1 MPQQKATSS
10 RCLIQQSTDR
20 LIIFN
25 YNYDPVTCYKRV
37 NKVQGQSENF
47 PFPSLGTHRR
57 SWWAWFSWK
66 SWFASSALETKKLQ
80 QTFINA
86 VGMDSFGIR
95 ILRKDL
101 IPYVLAKKTPKPQ
114 KPNKIHPKWI
124 LCISHCN
131 TFWVFQGLLL
141 IVITNYI
148 CISIPVTMSHFKA
161 LSQIWEHID
170 WVINKVPGWDVKKLH
185 LYEYTGAWAVKL
197 CCSTVSTY
205 VQHNPINKHTYLLLW
220 DVIMSTKARDLFAKT
235 THLLC
240 AITTLCVYIMHMQNH
255 LI

>member
-1 MPQQKATSS
+1 MGLVFLEVLV
-10 RCLIQQSTDR
+10 CLVCPRNKKITTDIYKCCGYG
-20 LIIFN
+20 LIWNKNFKKRF
-25 YNYDPVTCYKRV
+25 VTLCI
-37 NKVQGQSENF
+37 S
-47 PFPSLGTHRR
+47 
-57 SWWAWFSWK
+57 
-66 SWFASSALETKKLQ
+66 
-80 QTFINA
+80 
-86 VGMDSFGIR
+86 
-95 ILRKDL
+95 
-101 IPYVLAKKTPKPQ
+101 KKTPKPQ
-114 KPNKIHPKWI
+114 KTNKIHPKWI